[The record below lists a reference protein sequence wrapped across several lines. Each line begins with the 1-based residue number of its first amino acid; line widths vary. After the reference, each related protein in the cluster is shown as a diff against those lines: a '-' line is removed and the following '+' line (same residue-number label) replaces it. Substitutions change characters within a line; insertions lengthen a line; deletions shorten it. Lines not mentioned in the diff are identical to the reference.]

1 MFRHRVMISAAVVAA
16 AVGFVPVTAQAA
28 PSAGAAS
35 ATPTPAPKPKPTP
48 APPAKGP
55 AEGAS
60 AAKEAAGKAAAQE
73 IATKTAA
80 AKARASA
87 ASGPAA
93 RTQQSAYF
101 DVSMGAITS
110 DALSVGLA
118 TGVSTD
124 LTYGLVR
131 YDIDWG
137 DGIVATEFGLVAD
150 LVYPADH
157 TYAHAGAHTITIKAT
172 GPGGE
177 TAVTTKTMVVE
188 GSEFTP
194 HAPTRLLD
202 TRDGTGTG
210 TPGARPVGANGTTRV
225 KIAGSGSIPAGV
237 TAVALNITVT
247 NAATAGH
254 VIAYASGTKRP
265 ETSNVNFV
273 KGQTVPNLAIVPVGA
288 DGYVELA
295 NRSLGSVDL
304 IADVTGYFSR
314 TAAAGYTSLEPTRLV
329 DTRQGLG
336 ASTVAP
342 GPQKTFGVQVAGA
355 AGLPA
360 TGVTA
365 VSLNVTVVNPGQAGH
380 LTVFPGGGQAPST
393 SSVNFTAGQT
403 VANAVIVP
411 VGPDGRISIR
421 HASFGH
427 SGVIVDVTGYYGADG
442 KAAYLPGKPERLE
455 DTRTYGW
462 PLEAQNYHKEI
473 QWMASGLEA
482 LVLNTTVTNTR
493 SAGHLTVAPD
503 PNTKDDYLNGTVERP
518 TPPNTSV
525 LNWTKDTTV
534 ANMVQAGTGNND
546 IVDFWNRGWEPTDLI
561 IDLFGTY
568 SRK

>member
-1 MFRHRVMISAAVVAA
+1 MISAAVVAA

-35 ATPTPAPKPKPTP
+35 AAPTPTPAPAP
-48 APPAKGP
+48 APAAKGP
-55 AEGAS
+55 ADGTA

-73 IATKTAA
+73 IAAKTAA

-87 ASGPAA
+87 AAGPAA
-93 RTQQSAYF
+93 RAQQSAYF
-101 DVSMGAITS
+101 DVSMGTS
-110 DALSVGLA
+110 TSGALSAGLA

-137 DGIVATEFGLVAD
+137 DGIVNTEFNLVD
-150 LVYPADH
+150 ELVYADH

-172 GPGGE
+172 GPGDE
-177 TAVTTKTMVVE
+177 TAVTTKKVVVE

-210 TPGARPVGANGTTRV
+210 TPGGRSVGANGTTRV
-225 KIAGSGSIPAGV
+225 KIAGSGSIPDGV

-273 KGQTVPNLAIVPVGA
+273 KGQTVPNLAIVPVGK

-314 TAAAGYTSLEPTRLV
+314 TAAAGYTSVEPTRLV
-329 DTRQGLG
+329 DTRVGLG
-336 ASTVAP
+336 ASRVAAA
-342 GPQKTFGVQVAGA
+342 GQKTFGVQVAGA
-355 AGLPA
+355 VGLPA

-365 VSLNVTVVNPGQAGH
+365 VSLNVTVTNPGEAGH

-421 HASFGH
+421 NGSWNRTD
-427 SGVIVDVTGYYGADG
+427 VIVDVTGYYGADG
-442 KAAYLPGKPERLE
+442 EAAYLPAKPERLH

-462 PLEAQNYHKEI
+462 PLAALSYHEEI
-473 QWMASGLEA
+473 QWGANGLEA
-482 LVLNTTVTNTR
+482 LVLNTTVTNTK

-518 TPPNTSV
+518 TPPDTSV

-534 ANMVQAGTGNND
+534 ANLVQADTGNND

>member
-1 MFRHRVMISAAVVAA
+1 MFSAAVVAA
-16 AVGFVPVTAQAA
+16 AVGFASATAQAA
-28 PSAGAAS
+28 SPSTAA
-35 ATPTPAPKPKPTP
+35 ATAVPPA
-48 APPAKGP
+48 AKGP
-55 AEGAS
+55 ADAAA
-60 AAKEAAGKAAAQE
+60 AAKEAAGKAVARD
-73 IATKTAA
+73 IASKTAA

-93 RTQQSAYF
+93 RAQQSAYF
-101 DVSMGAITS
+101 DVSMGTSTS

-124 LTYGLVR
+124 LTYGVVR

-137 DGIVATEFGLVAD
+137 DGIVGTEFNLVDEFAH
-150 LVYPADH
+150 ADH

-177 TAVTTKTMVVE
+177 TAVTTKKVVVE

-210 TPGARPVGANGTTRV
+210 TPGGRSVAANGTTRV

-273 KGQTVPNLAIVPVGA
+273 KGQTVPNLAIVPVGQ
-288 DGYVELA
+288 DGYVELT

-314 TAAAGYTSLEPTRLV
+314 TAAGGYTSVEPTRFV
-329 DTRQGLG
+329 DSRQRLG
-336 ASTVAP
+336 SPQGKLAGQSTLD
-342 GPQKTFGVQVAGA
+342 VQIAGQN
-355 AGLPA
+355 GLPA

-365 VSLNVTVVNPGQAGH
+365 VALNVTVTDPEEAGH
-380 LTVFPGGGQAPST
+380 LTVFPSGGQAPST

-411 VGPDGRISIR
+411 VGADGRIKVR
-421 HASFGH
+421 NNAWNRAH
-427 SGVIVDVTGYYGADG
+427 VIVDVTGYYGADG
-442 KAAYLPGKPERLE
+442 EAAYLPVKPERLE
-455 DTRTYGW
+455 DTRTYNW

-482 LVLNTTVTNTR
+482 LVLNTTVTNTK

-503 PNTKDDYLNGTVERP
+503 PNTKDDYLNGTVDRP

-534 ANMVQAGTGNND
+534 ANLVQAGTGNND

-568 SRK
+568 NRK

>member
-16 AVGFVPVTAQAA
+16 TVGFVPVTAQAA

-35 ATPTPAPKPKPTP
+35 AKPTPTPAP
-48 APPAKGP
+48 AAKGP
-55 AEGAS
+55 SDGIA

-73 IATKTAA
+73 IAAKTAA
-80 AKARASA
+80 AKARASS

-93 RTQQSAYF
+93 RAQENPYF
-101 DVSMGAITS
+101 DVSMGASTRG
-110 DALSVGLA
+110 ALSAGLA

-124 LTYGLVR
+124 LPYGVVR

-150 LVYPADH
+150 LVYADH

-177 TAVTTKTMVVE
+177 TAVTTKEMVVE

-210 TPGARPVGANGTTRV
+210 TPGGRPVGANGTTRV

-273 KGQTVPNLAIVPVGA
+273 KGQTVPNLAIVPVGE

-314 TAAAGYTSLEPTRLV
+314 TAADGFTSVEPTRLV

-342 GPQKTFGVQVAGA
+342 GPQKTFGVQVTGA

-365 VSLNVTVVNPGQAGH
+365 VSLNVTVVNPDQAGH

-421 HASFGH
+421 HASFGY

-462 PLEAQNYHKEI
+462 PLKALDYHEEI
-473 QWMASGLEA
+473 RWIESGLEA
-482 LVLNTTVTNTR
+482 LVLNTTVTNTG

-503 PNTKDDYLNGTVERP
+503 PNTKDDYLNGTAKRP

-525 LNWTKDTTV
+525 LNWTKATTV
-534 ANMVQAGTGNND
+534 ANLVQAGTGNND

-561 IDLFGTY
+561 IDLFGSY
-568 SRK
+568 YRK

>member
-28 PSAGAAS
+28 PSPGAAS
-35 ATPTPAPKPKPTP
+35 TAPTPAPAP
-48 APPAKGP
+48 AAKGP
-55 AEGAS
+55 ADQTA
-60 AAKEAAGKAAAQE
+60 AAKEVAGKAAAKE
-73 IATKTAA
+73 IAAKTAA

-93 RTQQSAYF
+93 RAQQSAYF
-101 DVSMGAITS
+101 DVSMGASTS
-110 DALSVGLA
+110 GALSVGLA

-124 LTYGLVR
+124 VTYGVVR

-137 DGIVATEFGLVAD
+137 DGSVATEFNLVEE
-150 LVYPADH
+150 LVYADH
-157 TYAHAGAHTITIKAT
+157 TYARAGAHTITIKAT
-172 GPGGE
+172 GPNDE
-177 TAVTTKTMVVE
+177 TAVTTKEMVVE

-210 TPGARPVGANGTTRV
+210 TPGGRPVGANGTTRV
-225 KIAGSGSIPAGV
+225 KITGSGSIPDGV

-273 KGQTVPNLAIVPVGA
+273 KGQTVPNLAIVPVGK

-314 TAAAGYTSLEPTRLV
+314 TAAGGYTSVAPTRLV

-336 ASTVAP
+336 ASTVAA

-365 VSLNVTVVNPGQAGH
+365 VSLNVTVTNPGGDGH
-380 LTVFPGGGQAPST
+380 LTVFPGGGQAPTT

-411 VGPDGRISIR
+411 VGADGRISIR
-421 HASFGH
+421 NGSWNRTD
-427 SGVIVDVTGYYGADG
+427 VIVDVTGYYGADG
-442 KAAYLPGKPERLE
+442 EAAYLPAKPERLE

-462 PLEAQNYHKEI
+462 PLAAQNYHKEI
-473 QWMASGLEA
+473 RWMESGLEA
-482 LVLNTTVTNTR
+482 LVLNTTVTNTG

-503 PNTKDDYLNGTVERP
+503 PNTQDDYLNGTVKRP

-534 ANMVQAGTGNND
+534 ANLVQADTGNND

-568 SRK
+568 NRK